1 MRVSYGWIP
10 VSLLWLAAC
19 GGSSSDS
26 DLSGDS
32 DATDTESED
41 SNDDSGD
48 DSTDS
53 EDDDTEDTE
62 DDTSDT
68 EDSGDDSPSGGA
80 LFISELVDHP
90 LDGAIKYL
98 EIANTTAAS
107 IDLTDYEIA
116 MVKNGGSTPD
126 RIELTGSVAAG
137 AVYVLAG
144 GASDTKAKF
153 EARFPGKVANMYAQS
168 FNVNGD
174 DAVVLRPK
182 NSSDVTDIFGVV
194 GVDANADG
202 APPAAWYYE
211 NSVAQREGRNAN
223 ATWTASDWEITG
235 EGSDSGASA
244 AAKCTPGEL

>member
-1 MRVSYGWIP
+1 MRLSFGWIP

-19 GGSSSDS
+19 GGTASDS
-26 DLSGDS
+26 DLSGDT
-32 DATDTESED
+32 DATDTEESED
-41 SNDDSGD
+41 SDQDSGD
-48 DSTDS
+48 DSS
-53 EDDDTEDTE
+53 DTE
-62 DDTSDT
+62 DDTSEDDDT
-68 EDSGDDSPSGGA
+68 SDSEDSGDDSPAEGA

-90 LDGAIKYL
+90 LDGAIKYI

-116 MVKNGGSTPD
+116 MFKNGGSTAD

-182 NSSDVTDIFGVV
+182 NSSDVTDIFGAI

-202 APPAAWYYE
+202 APPAAWFYE

-223 ATWTASDWEITG
+223 TTWTSSEWEITG